1 MREKYLKDNT
11 RAGFDTVGKIFALA
25 KKRGWSTYNLSD
37 HSGVKQSTI
46 SGWSSG
52 RNQPSLEALEKVVCI
67 AFKMTLYDF
76 FMPEETDIDKKISIK
91 SRSLSMEKKEQL
103 LTFIGYLE
111 YLDNDD
117 SS

>member
-1 MREKYLKDNT
+1 MKEKIPAK
-11 RAGFDTVGKIFALA
+11 FDAAGKIFALA

-52 RNQPSLEALEKVVCI
+52 RNQPSLAALEKVVCV
-67 AFKMTLYDF
+67 AFKMNLPDF
-76 FMPEETDIDKKISIK
+76 FMPEETDIDKKISIR

-103 LTFIGYLE
+103 LIFIGYLE
-111 YLDNDD
+111 FLDIDD